1 MAKVYTSLDK
11 KTIKFLVTGK
21 NTCFGCKYLD
31 KYRDCKLPEHPVQ
44 SESKF
49 VDGRSSN
56 VFPIS
61 LNCDKVEKDENAF
74 EKFIEL
80 FGVTQTK
87 NEDTIPE
94 EVDVEEPIDPDGIN
108 EEI

>member
-1 MAKVYTSLDK
+1 MAKVYTALDK

-21 NTCFGCKYLD
+21 NTCFGCKHLD

-49 VDGRSSN
+49 VDGRSAN

-61 LNCDKVEKDENAF
+61 LNCDKVEKDDDTFNR
-74 EKFIEL
+74 FIEL
-80 FGVTQTK
+80 FGVKPKEASQ
-87 NEDTIPE
+87 E
-94 EVDVEEPIDPDGIN
+94 EEESDIEEPFDPDGIN